1 MIFYCMSTPT
11 TEPFEIH
18 EAISRLQTVVAKLPK
33 AALFD
38 LYDQG
43 YTTLFEQL
51 IACIIS
57 IRTFDEV
64 TVPTS
69 LKLFAKARTPKAM
82 LDLSPQEIDTLI
94 AESTYHEAKS
104 YQIHAIAARIV
115 HENNGELP
123 ANFETL
129 TSFKGVGPKCANLAL
144 GIAGGEPRIGVDIH
158 VHRVTNRWGYV
169 QTSTP
174 EKTLDALEKKL
185 PEEYWVEIN
194 RLLVPFGKHVCKGSY
209 PQCSRCVLQT
219 MCPQI
224 GISKA

>member
-1 MIFYCMSTPT
+1 MPVSIS
-11 TEPFEIH
+11 EPFDIH
-18 EAISRLQTVVAKLPK
+18 EAVRRLREVVAPLPK

-57 IRTFDEV
+57 IRTYDEV

-69 LKLFAKARTPKAM
+69 IKLFSRARTPEAIHA
-82 LDLSPQEIDTLI
+82 LSPQQIDALI
-94 AESTYHEAKS
+94 IESTFHEAKS
-104 YQIHAIAARIV
+104 YQIHAIAERTIK
-115 HENNGELP
+115 EYDSKLP
-123 ANFETL
+123 ADFGAL

-144 GIAGGEPRIGVDIH
+144 GIASGEARIGVDIH

-169 QTSTP
+169 HTDTP
-174 EKTLDALEKKL
+174 EKTLYALEEKL
-185 PEEYWVEIN
+185 PKAYWVEIN
-194 RLLVPFGKHVCKGSY
+194 RLLVPFGKHICKGTI
-209 PQCSRCVLQT
+209 PRCSHCTLLF

-224 GISKA
+224 GITKAQ

>member
-1 MIFYCMSTPT
+1 MIFYCMPTPT

-18 EAISRLQTVVAKLPK
+18 EAIRRLQTVVAKLPK

-169 QTSTP
+169 QTTTP

>member
-1 MIFYCMSTPT
+1 MPTPI

-18 EAISRLQTVVAKLPK
+18 EAIRRLQTVVAKLPK

-82 LDLSPQEIDTLI
+82 LDLSPQEINTLI

-104 YQIHAIAARIV
+104 YQIHAIAERIV
-115 HENNGELP
+115 HEYNGELP

-169 QTSTP
+169 QTTTP

-185 PEEYWVEIN
+185 PKEYWVEIN

-209 PQCSRCVLQT
+209 PRCSRCVLQT